1 MDSVSDRIAFAE
13 RHSVLNKAIAR
24 LRYRDDARLRRLRSN
39 GEATRQEASSFR
51 DREFQWLAAHRN
63 EYPGLWLALD
73 GDALVASSN
82 SLAEVLRQA
91 RHKGSA
97 NPLVAWS
104 DEIAEAPF
112 GGW

>member
-1 MDSVSDRIAFAE
+1 MP
-13 RHSVLNKAIAR
+13 
-24 LRYRDDARLRRLRSN
+24 
-39 GEATRQEASSFR
+39 RQR
-51 DREFQWLAAHRN
+51 DRTQTHFETGNSSGFLLTGMNIQGCGWLG
-63 EYPGLWLALD
+63 Y
-73 GDALVASSN
+73 ALVASSK